1 MFDLLVHHPTKL
13 QYEHSWVQI
22 MLASSSNLTCRQDLS
37 GGCISNDAHNGA
49 HKNFKGNILISEMMG
64 YAHVE

>member
-1 MFDLLVHHPTKL
+1 MPTRPVHHWT
-13 QYEHSWVQI
+13 
-22 MLASSSNLTCRQDLS
+22 

-64 YAHVE
+64 YAHVFMLSNGKKTYICS